1 MLGCAAPTSAYAP
14 QRPDGGAAE
23 RYARSEFRDGGAAW
37 LMAEAA
43 RAEAREPQRHGSVER
58 WFAWASAAASKLAH
72 VFL

>member
-1 MLGCAAPTSAYAP
+1 
-14 QRPDGGAAE
+14 
-23 RYARSEFRDGGAAW
+23 
-37 LMAEAA
+37 MAEAA